1 MMENFY
7 SHGKLLITGEYAVLD
22 GAKALALPTKFG
34 QSLQVK
40 PIDSPEIRWKSFD
53 HKGVLWFE
61 TTLQLPSFKANPT
74 NETAKRLSECF
85 SAIAK
90 LQPNFFK
97 HHNGFEMHSHLE
109 FPQNWGLGSSSTL
122 INNLAQWANV
132 DAFILLENTFGGSGY
147 DIACAQHPRP
157 IVYQRQNS
165 NPHIK
170 IVNFDPPFK
179 EQLFFVHR
187 NQKQNSREAIAHYN
201 TLKTTQR
208 LDFSELNALTDALL
222 VATTLEKF
230 EVLIR
235 KHETIVGNLIQH
247 PPLKTVHFKDYP
259 GAVKS
264 LGAWGGDFFLATGNN
279 LQYFK
284 DKGYATIISF
294 GKMVKGDDAESLS

>member
-1 MMENFY
+1 MEKFY
-7 SHGKLLITGEYAVLD
+7 SHGKLLITAEYAVLD

-34 QSLQVK
+34 QTLEVK
-40 PIDSPEIRWKSFD
+40 PIESPEIRWKSFD
-53 HKGVLWFE
+53 HKGILWFE
-61 TTLQLPSFKANPT
+61 TTLQLPSFKANPI

-85 SAIAK
+85 SAISK

-97 HHNGFEMHSHLE
+97 HHNGFEMHSQLE

-170 IVNFDPPFK
+170 IVDFDPPFK

-230 EVLIR
+230 EVLIS

-247 PPLKTVHFKDYP
+247 PPLKTTHFNDYP

-294 GKMVKGDDAESLS
+294 GRMVKGDDAEILS